1 MGAKR
6 RRPSV
11 LTIGGALIDTIAVI
25 GNRSIERM
33 SMTNADRAFLLLE
46 QGSKTEAEIV
56 STHPGGGALNA
67 AVSFARL
74 GFDAATHIKIS
85 DDDRGKAVRDR
96 LSEEGISGEF
106 VSSTTEAPT
115 GASVLISAHDR
126 DAAIFTFRGANTLL
140 NESELQPKAFK
151 RNVVYVSGLSDGS
164 ADCFPEIVRLA
175 KKSGTFLATNPGIR
189 QLTTR
194 GDVFEKSLPHIDRLS
209 MNVDEAQAL
218 VPRLAARSRNDVSG
232 SNSVRDERLPSL
244 MLRGLASGGLAMSL
258 EYFMSALLDLGIR
271 CVLLTDGKRGAFAAH
286 EGEITYCPAQKIDTV
301 GTAGAGDAFS
311 STFTAFLASGSRVGE
326 ALQAATVNAGSV
338 VKFAD
343 TQTGLLTRGNLEQR
357 LAEVKAE
364 LPLQVSKL

>member
-96 LSEEGISGEF
+96 LSEEGISAEF
-106 VSSTTEAPT
+106 VASTTEAPT

-140 NESELQPKAFK
+140 NEGELQPKAFQ
-151 RNVVYVSGLSDGS
+151 RDVVYVSGLSDGS
-164 ADCFPEIVRLA
+164 ADCFPAISTLA
-175 KKSGTFLATNPGIR
+175 KKAGAFLATNPGIR

-194 GDVFEKSLPHIDRLS
+194 GDAFEKSLPHIDLLS
-209 MNVDEAQAL
+209 MNVDESQAL
-218 VPRLAARSRNDVSG
+218 LPRLSERTQKYISG
-232 SNSVRDERLPSL
+232 NKGNLNQRLPSL
-244 MLRGLASGGLAMSL
+244 LQRGLASGSFSMSL
-258 EYFMSALLDLGIR
+258 PHFLSTLVGLGTR
-271 CVLLTDGKRGAFAAH
+271 CVLLTDGKRGAFAAVN
-286 EGEITYCPAQKIDTV
+286 GEITYCPALKIDTV

-311 STFTAFLASGSRVGE
+311 STFTAFLASGSSVGE

-343 TQTGLLTRGNLEQR
+343 TQTGLLTRRNLEQV
-357 LAEVKAE
+357 LADVKAE